1 MWDDGTADGTEAD
14 ERVLNTAIRLF
25 AELGYDATS
34 LDLIA
39 HAAGAE
45 TQESRL
51 LRDGKPLLYRAVF
64 DRFRT
69 LEETYFETAAKD
81 VPGDVEGVHRLVDA
95 AVDFTVA
102 YPEVNAVWGHRALKD
117 AIDLDFPDGFTPGL
131 ETALTSRTWTGV
143 RDDVDFRFLAWTVI
157 WQVMGFAGTGL
168 PCEAGRAHSDDS
180 PALAYFRAQ
189 LHELIDC
196 RIRAPGHTG

>member
-1 MWDDGTADGTEAD
+1 MTATTPTTTTPPTPTPVSGTGPPAGLDLPDAAVRRTGRPTPM
-14 ERVLNTAIRLF
+14 VLRRLAVVCVVTAIL
-25 AELGYDATS
+25 AGL
-34 LDLIA
+34 LIGL
-39 HAAGAE
+39 AAL
-45 TQESRL
+45 Q
-51 LRDGKPLLYRAVF
+51 RAN
-64 DRFRT
+64 
-69 LEETYFETAAKD
+69 
-81 VPGDVEGVHRLVDA
+81 RLVDA

-168 PCEAGRAHSDDS
+168 PCETGRAHSDDS